1 MDFTAWLA
9 GKIEGIHLVL
19 GRNSCDAKGEMAKV
33 AIFIEA
39 NYRKC
44 FPILTGEGGLERIIL
59 YFNGFLQG
67 ALAPRC

>member
-19 GRNSCDAKGEMAKV
+19 GRNSCHAKGERLKV
-33 AIFIEA
+33 AVFIEE
-39 NYRKC
+39 NYLEF
-44 FPILTGEGGLERIIL
+44 FPGQTGETALERIIL